1 MTHKI
6 GMISELV
13 LKKKKT
19 HGEQY
24 VCVSVPS
31 SWTNGVKKVEY
42 LPGTEPCV
50 LLRHT
55 GDIVEVSASMPK
67 AS

>member
-1 MTHKI
+1 MVNNTFVF
-6 GMISELV
+6 LC
-13 LKKKKT
+13 LL
-19 HGEQY
+19 
-24 VCVSVPS
+24 P
-31 SWTNGVKKVEY
+31 GVKKVEY

-67 AS
+67 AL